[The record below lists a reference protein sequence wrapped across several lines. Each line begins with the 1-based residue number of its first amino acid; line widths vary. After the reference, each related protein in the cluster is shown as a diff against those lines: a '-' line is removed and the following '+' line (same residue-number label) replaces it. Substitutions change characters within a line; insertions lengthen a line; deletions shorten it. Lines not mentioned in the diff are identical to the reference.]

1 MFHPSRPV
9 SPRLVACKSCLAISL
24 LLAVAAWAGAE
35 GPTDN
40 MGFRGGV
47 GADIT
52 FSGVAIGAGV
62 NKLFLEQLE
71 VGLVFYYGSFK
82 ESSNNG
88 VNTYNDT
95 TQVIALAAQANY
107 LYGYNRDKGGFYLVG
122 GVGLAYLGINWEES
136 SPTDT
141 SLGTLLPGGGSKQT
155 RDGSVGGTILT
166 LGAGYAIA
174 GGLDV
179 RLEVPLVITF
189 STVGGA
195 STLIPLFTL
204 TAGYRLG
211 P

>member
-1 MFHPSRPV
+1 MGV
-9 SPRLVACKSCLAISL
+9 
-24 LLAVAAWAGAE
+24 LLAVGFFANAE
-35 GPTDN
+35 GLTDGL
-40 MGFRGGV
+40 GFRGGA

-52 FSGVAIGAGV
+52 FSGVAAGAGV
-62 NKLFLEQLE
+62 NKLFLDQFEA
-71 VGLVFYYGSFK
+71 GLVFYYGSFQTS
-82 ESSNNG
+82 SSNS
-88 VNTYNDT
+88 VNTYVEK
-95 TQVIALAAQANY
+95 TQVIALAAQLNY
-107 LYGYNRDKGGFYLVG
+107 LYGYNRDKGGFYLVA

-155 RDGSVGGTILT
+155 FDGSVGGTILT
-166 LGAGYAIA
+166 LGAGYAIG

-179 RLEVPLVITF
+179 RLEVPLVISF
-189 STVGGA
+189 SQAGGA